1 MTSKDAGIF
10 ACDDIF
16 FFFLSPLEAAD
27 FLLKSFPLSI
37 SNVSQMAL
45 SNTQLQ
51 CVTHPSAEGVRCYS
65 SLNESQSSS
74 KLTSTNAFINFIQT
88 VVPCDFQGVR
98 TTRSQ
103 EENQEPT

>member
-10 ACDDIF
+10 AYDDI
-16 FFFLSPLEAAD
+16 FFLSPLD
-27 FLLKSFPLSI
+27 FLSFLSPANVLLKRFPLCQFRI
-37 SNVSQMAL
+37 PPVAL

-51 CVTHPSAEGVRCYS
+51 CVTHPSAAGVRCYS

-98 TTRSQ
+98 TTWSQ
-103 EENQEPT
+103 E